1 MMAITPPSG
10 TQSVNGAVWQQLQQQ
25 QAQRAADQ
33 AEQNASALQVKA
45 REAQSQALRAQ
56 ENARSL
62 KVQYTQAESE
72 AGSAREGLATLKAV
86 GSLQQRLQATRDVI
100 ASSRQD
106 AGIAGGAAVVINA
119 QGQTT
124 GSLVNVT
131 A

>member
-1 MMAITPPSG
+1 MAIIPPSNS
-10 TQSVNGAVWQQLQQQ
+10 QSVNGAIWQQLQQQ

-45 REAQSQALRAQ
+45 REAQSQAMRAQ

-72 AGSAREGLATLKAV
+72 AGSARQGLAELKAV
-86 GSLQQRLQATRDVI
+86 GALQQGLQATRDSI
-100 ASSRQD
+100 ASSRLN
-106 AGIAGGAAVVINA
+106 ATTTGSATTVINA